1 MTMEELLKSID
12 AKPIKSLDGF
22 DKINASYRNDAAT
35 SIYHKI
41 GYKRMTER
49 ERLIRYDQLL
59 KKAKWEELGD
69 ENYAFEVLRQEMLN
83 LEPHERRYVFYAYKK
98 NINNIIDELFWH
110 FRKQKERIVAASHI
124 EALCLRDLN
133 IHQLL
138 NTLKKDR
145 GRIIFK
151 NFEAV
156 MQRLRKEFSDDSAM
170 AE

>member
-1 MTMEELLKSID
+1 MEELLKSID

-22 DKINASYRNDAAT
+22 DKIHASYRNDAAT
-35 SIYHKI
+35 FIYRKI
-41 GYKRMTER
+41 GYKTMTRR
-49 ERLIRYDQLL
+49 ERDMRYHQLL

-98 NINNIIDELFWH
+98 NIKNIIDELIWIFS
-110 FRKQKERIVAASHI
+110 KPKERIVAASHI

-133 IHQLL
+133 FHQLL
-138 NTLKKDR
+138 NTIKKDR

-151 NFEAV
+151 NFDAV
-156 MQRLRKEFSDDSAM
+156 MQRLRKEFSDDSAL